1 MVTNPNMYHPK
12 VRRLEVLQVC
22 KKLSYS
28 TLLEA
33 MDDVQRIKNKYGV
46 VNRPYKCLKC
56 GDYHMTKSGQRR

>member
-1 MVTNPNMYHPK
+1 M
-12 VRRLEVLQVC
+12 C

-33 MDDVQRIKNKYGV
+33 MGDVQRIKNKYGV
-46 VNRPYKCLKC
+46 VNRPYKCPKC